1 MDPVSEIVKKRRAAK
16 RQGLYDKGMKKV
28 DGKWVRVGLAPTAGY
43 KSKASKTG
51 GAEAPTE
58 FQRKVR
64 AEKRKAFKAA
74 GYVKSGKEWVRTVKG
89 FK

>member
-1 MDPVSEIVKKRRAAK
+1 MEPSAKIKAGWAAK
-16 RQGLYDKGMKKV
+16 RKELYEKGMKKV

-43 KSKASKTG
+43 KSRAKRSG
-51 GAEAPTE
+51 GVEAPSE

-64 AEKRKAFKAA
+64 AEKRKAFKAS
-74 GYVKSGKEWVRTVKG
+74 GFEKVGKEWVRTVKG

>member
-1 MDPVSEIVKKRRAAK
+1 MAEVPAAVKARWAAK
-16 RQGLYDKGMKKV
+16 RKEFYGKGMKKI

-43 KSKASKTG
+43 KSRASKAG

-74 GYVKSGKEWVRTVKG
+74 GYEKQGKDWVRTVKG

>member
-1 MDPVSEIVKKRRAAK
+1 MEPSAKIKARWAAK
-16 RQGLYDKGMKKV
+16 RKEFYEKGMKKV

-43 KSKASKTG
+43 KSRASKSG
-51 GAEAPTE
+51 GVEAPSE

-74 GYVKSGKEWVRTVKG
+74 GFEKVGREWVRNVKG

>member
-1 MDPVSEIVKKRRAAK
+1 MEPSAKIKANWARRRAE
-16 RQGLYDKGMKKV
+16 LMDKGMKKV

-43 KSKASKTG
+43 KSRAKRVG
-51 GAEAPTE
+51 GAEAPSE

-64 AEKRKAFKAA
+64 AEKRKAFKAS
-74 GYVKSGKEWVRTVKG
+74 GYEKVGKEWVRSVKG

>member
-1 MDPVSEIVKKRRAAK
+1 MEPSARIKANWARRRAE
-16 RQGLYDKGMKKV
+16 LMDKGMKKV

-43 KSKASKTG
+43 KSRASSSG
-51 GAEAPTE
+51 GVEAPTD

-74 GYVKSGKEWVRTVKG
+74 GYEKVGKEWVRTVKG

>member
-1 MDPVSEIVKKRRAAK
+1 MEPSARIKANWARRRAE
-16 RQGLYDKGMKKV
+16 LMDKGMKKV

-43 KSKASKTG
+43 KSRASKSG
-51 GAEAPTE
+51 GVEAPTD

-74 GYVKSGKEWVRTVKG
+74 GYEKVGKEWVRTVKG